1 MTHPVVILG
10 ATGGI
15 GAALARRL
23 VGQGRRVHLVA
34 RDRARLV
41 TLAAELDCPFAAA
54 DVLDDQALQA
64 AIQAAADGGTL
75 GGLVHAVG
83 SIPLMP
89 LRRATPEAFID
100 AYRLNVVAAA
110 QAIRHA
116 QGPLAQA
123 RGSVVLFSSVAAAR
137 GFPNHAV
144 IGAAKAAID
153 GLVRSLAAELAPKI
167 RVNAVAPTLTRTPL
181 AQALVANPA
190 MAEGIA
196 KAHPLQRLGEPD
208 DVTAAA
214 AWLLSEEASFVTG
227 QIVAVDGGR
236 GAIAGG

>member
-1 MTHPVVILG
+1 MTHKVVILG

-23 VGQGRRVHLVA
+23 VADGTPVHLVA
-34 RDRARLV
+34 RDASRLV
-41 TLAAELDCPFAAA
+41 TLAAELDCPFTAA
-54 DVLDDQALQA
+54 DVLDDAALEA
-64 AIQAAADGGTL
+64 AIRSAADGGAL

-89 LRRATPEAFID
+89 LRRATPEAFLD

-116 QGPLAQA
+116 QPALAQG
-123 RGSVVLFSSVAAAR
+123 RGAVVLFSSVAAAR

-181 AQALVANPA
+181 AQALLANPA
-190 MAEGIA
+190 MAEAIA

-208 DVTAAA
+208 DVAAAA
-214 AWLLSEEASFVTG
+214 AWLLSAHAAFVTG

-236 GAIAGG
+236 AAIAGG